1 MNLLDIQYV
10 KGGVFTSLVTIMQ
23 TIRDI
28 LSLRSTIMRQSYPNE
43 RGTIGQAL

>member
-1 MNLLDIQYV
+1 MNLLDIQYI
-10 KGGVFTSLVTIMQ
+10 KGDVSMSLVTIIQ
-23 TIRDI
+23 TIDDI